1 MTDRSPEFHG
11 YSRHTC
17 LTHPSDMQ
25 SSEYNSLQ
33 QLHSLPFFL
42 WTLSSA
48 VVSLFHSCVSA
59 SCINNRRY
67 MPISLL
73 TPLCSITVP
82 FDADAVQ
89 ERDSSVEP
97 QGSLPVFE
105 IVFQTFCLVLWQDT
119 SLLLTALLQAK
130 KKASVTSSIF
140 SFLLRSL
147 YHFTA
152 SLPLWHRGLGRS
164 QRSRGGC
171 GGRAASSVLS
181 GPTVSKLTY
190 AAQINCTFLKP
201 PTPF

>member
-130 KKASVTSSIF
+130 KKKPQWHPAFFPFYWEASIISQLVFPSDTVVWAG
-140 SFLLRSL
+140 LRG
-147 YHFTA
+147 A
-152 SLPLWHRGLGRS
+152 EGDVEAEQPR
-164 QRSRGGC
+164 
-171 GGRAASSVLS
+171 
-181 GPTVSKLTY
+181 VS
-190 AAQINCTFLKP
+190 
-201 PTPF
+201 